1 MANIDVC
8 DEPEVKMVHGMI
20 ENQQMILSVCRPQ
33 APPHDLHEQHFRLGW
48 ARQNDASHVPIDAR
62 RQCPDVHNDLES
74 AVMKASLDLSPPC
87 IASERV
93 LIGSLDATSLELLL
107 KLLGMRPINSEA
119 ERGTS
124 PSMLQPCLYDVS
136 YQLRTRHAFR

>member
-1 MANIDVC
+1 MANIDVS

-48 ARQNDASHVPIDAR
+48 SRQNDASHVPVDAG
-62 RQCPDVHNDLES
+62 RQCPNVHNDLES
-74 AVMKASLDLSPPC
+74 AIMKTSLDLGPPC

-93 LIGSLDATSLELLL
+93 LIGSLDATRLELLL
-107 KLLGMRPINSEA
+107 ELLGMCPVDSEA

-124 PSMLQPCLYDVS
+124 PSMLQPCLDNVS
-136 YQLRTRHAFR
+136 HQLRTRHTFR